1 MGNSI
6 DWKKFQTNVSR
17 KDDYKLFG
25 TVMGLSGSGK
35 SSCLASMPGRILWL
49 YSEAWESHGP
59 EYALSLH
66 PDAKIT
72 AVNIQQSG
80 NTELDLDGQ
89 LAYLR
94 AILGDTKNL
103 SANFDSVAIDGL
115 TTLEYIFAN
124 SNECKA
130 QAVSKTGAKDAWAVF
145 RLTSDF
151 FNELYIIL
159 NSLNKAGVHVMTS
172 CLGSH
177 AADEEGNAIF
187 KPKLAG
193 VGVAEAFLAKLPDRI
208 LTVRTKDGKFKF
220 NLKESIQKGSDLRVV
235 DCSPRLFPLHA
246 NEVPQDMSPD
256 FTKVLLLKNGKAR
269 YNAELGK
276 VEKAV

>member
-1 MGNSI
+1 MGI
-6 DWKKFQTNVSR
+6 DWNKFQTNVVK

-25 TVMGLSGSGK
+25 VVMGLSGSGK

-66 PDAKIT
+66 PQAQIT
-72 AVNIQQSG
+72 AVNIQQIG
-80 NTELDLDGQ
+80 DKELDLDEQ

-94 AILGDTKNL
+94 SILSDTKNL
-103 SANFDSVAIDGL
+103 AANFDSVAIDGL

-130 QAVSKTGAKDAWAVF
+130 QAVSKTGAKDTWAVF
-145 RLTSDF
+145 RLTTDF
-151 FNELYIIL
+151 FNELYVLL
-159 NSLNKAGVHVMTS
+159 NSLNRAGVHVMSS

-177 AADEEGNAIF
+177 AADEDGTPVF

-193 VGVAEAFLAKLPDRI
+193 VGVAETFLAKLPDRI
-208 LTVRTKDGKFKF
+208 LTVRTKEGKFKF
-220 NLKESIQKGSDLRVV
+220 NLKESIQKGNDLRVV

-246 NEVPQDMSPD
+246 NEVPADMSPD
-256 FTKVLLLKNGKAR
+256 FTKVLLLKNGKAK
-269 YNAELGK
+269 YNAAQGK
-276 VEKAV
+276 VEKAG